1 MKPLTAALQL
11 IPLSMSALRIT
22 RALPKTAV
30 SSRSFSIAARRL
42 AGGDTGGTRSGGSAS
57 GDAFTKREEANEA
70 HYIKQQEAQKLATLK
85 KKIADA
91 EAELAKHKKEA
102 EDLSKKG
109 N

>member
-1 MKPLTAALQL
+1 
-11 IPLSMSALRIT
+11 MSALRIT